1 MHIYCVNLERRSD
14 RRTQVQQEFDR
25 GGLAVEFFRATDGRV
40 EAPDGIYTS
49 AAEYGCSMSHVRI
62 WRDAVS
68 KGYDMALVLEDDVRL
83 VPDFKSKLETILKD
97 AEGYPWDIINLGPIV
112 PIVRSPLTSN
122 IYEGQP
128 LGTHAYVI
136 RKECAER
143 ISLFDP
149 ELMKVGID
157 YQLNRYPIHILCV
170 YEPLAKQEDIES
182 GIFTGLIKSTIKGD
196 IGLERTFDYTY
207 LFRLGCQRFK
217 IVIIMVFIA
226 LLVYYMTR

>member
-1 MHIYCVNLERRSD
+1 
-14 RRTQVQQEFDR
+14 
-25 GGLAVEFFRATDGRV
+25 
-40 EAPDGIYTS
+40 
-49 AAEYGCSMSHVRI
+49 MSHVRI